1 MLVRHVS
8 DAKIHVF
15 PDSDK
20 RRLER
25 CSRGFMLTPIK
36 IPYSAYIAILKY
48 YKKNAVFLYI
58 WNICYIFAITKR

>member
-25 CSRGFMLTPIK
+25 CSSG
-36 IPYSAYIAILKY
+36 
-48 YKKNAVFLYI
+48 LYV
-58 WNICYIFAITKR
+58 NSH

>member
-1 MLVRHVS
+1 MLVRHVL

-25 CSRGFMLTPIK
+25 CSSG
-36 IPYSAYIAILKY
+36 
-48 YKKNAVFLYI
+48 LYV
-58 WNICYIFAITKR
+58 NSH

>member
-15 PDSDK
+15 SDSDK

-25 CSRGFMLTPIK
+25 LKRFKRVAYCSIR
-36 IPYSAYIAILKY
+36 IAT
-48 YKKNAVFLYI
+48 N
-58 WNICYIFAITKR
+58 RE